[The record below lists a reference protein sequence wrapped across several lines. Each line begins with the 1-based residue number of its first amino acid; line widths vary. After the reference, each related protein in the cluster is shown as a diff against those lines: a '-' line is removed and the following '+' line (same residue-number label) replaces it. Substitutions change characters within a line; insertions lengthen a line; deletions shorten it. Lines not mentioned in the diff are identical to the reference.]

1 MTAPNSEPNTDEET
15 DPLDAYMQ
23 TLGIA
28 TPQED
33 DSLTTPA
40 SPGGRRRTDDEIRR
54 RNRRFEYCQRRL
66 RAGDPFFGDAAMKDR
81 DAALYRDCFGRL
93 HPRETPPDVLARARD
108 ALVRAFCERFL
119 RGDDD
124 ADIDY
129 AAIDGDAGLDDL
141 RELGRAAEERYFADD

>member
-33 DSLTTPA
+33 DVLTTPA

-81 DAALYRDCFGRL
+81 DAALYRDRFGRL
-93 HPRETPPDVLARARD
+93 RPRETPPDVLARARD

-124 ADIDY
+124 ADVDY